1 MRVLSIVHEP
11 TSTGGGGLFEDLVEE
26 RGGRLEQVSIAHDA
40 SGLDHTK
47 GICCTVEEPNG
58 YLHRIMC
65 VFDGD
70 FNTVIHE
77 AVHMA
82 GLTLQHVGVKFGPN
96 NDEPLAYLAAWIAE
110 RFVFEMADDLK
121 VIHSRLT
128 SEG

>member
-1 MRVLSIVHEP
+1 MKTVIIPVYEQKTHFF
-11 TSTGGGGLFEDLVEE
+11 TSLEE
-26 RGGRLEQVSIAHDA
+26 AKNYVRQVSNGKDDS

-47 GICCTVEEPNG
+47 GICCTVDEPNG
-58 YLHRIMC
+58 YRHRMMC

-70 FNTVIHE
+70 PNTVIHE

-96 NDEPLAYLAAWIAE
+96 NDEPLAYLTAWLAE
-110 RFVFEMADDLK
+110 RFLFEMADDLK
-121 VIHSRLT
+121 VASSRLT